1 MPVRFKELKAARYKD
16 KSKFK
21 LIEIRWRLE
30 PVIAKSSTPEISP
43 IQNQSPSIRR
53 VIDT

>member
-1 MPVRFKELKAARYKD
+1 MPVRFKELKAAKIQTE
-16 KSKFK
+16 SEFK
-21 LIEIRWRLE
+21 LIVMRWRLE

-43 IQNQSPSIRR
+43 IQNQSSSIRR